1 MTNKKVINDNSMA
14 TTNTTTVKNT
24 LEDKQKTNEKRAKR
38 NSFKRI
44 KKEGEIFVKNL
55 FGNNKKQDF
64 VPPSPRT
71 KYKTRGNDDQ
81 QRVNTYPVSD
91 DDNSKTKTKARNRLS
106 INLAD
111 LIKSDDDKKEME
123 KRRRTFHFTDSHKD
137 IDFAVDNINDNSSL
151 DPKNAPTIKT
161 NLNPILSTTQY
172 DSPIVENLHISSAF
186 SPTTNMSNKDEKT
199 IIQNDNLITPVQ
211 NLVIKED
218 EKEEVNKQKINGT
231 REIPIITAIIN
242 NILPE
247 ISPVNSFQNISSN
260 KIVKTSSSINNNVD
274 DSQTLNIIYSTHNN
288 EDNEIVK
295 NDRKQ
300 NDEKLMIV
308 MTGEASNN
316 NKMASNTKKIDIK
329 NENKIEEN
337 SRINTLE
344 AIVLRQLDLAEKMQ
358 ETMTRLES
366 KVNEQKDSLV
376 SSQMEDTI
384 RKLENKINEQDVEL
398 DGLKM
403 IVGKQENQQ
412 MMIANEAYN
421 NQDLQTIHRELA
433 LFSQTSSTSTFSLT
447 TQNLHQQQQQV
458 YTKNTLVDTLVVRPL
473 CNTITVSA
481 SIATSVIYAVYVR
494 PAVGL
499 FKILTR

>member
-1 MTNKKVINDNSMA
+1 MA

-24 LEDKQKTNEKRAKR
+24 PEDKQKKNEKRAKR

-44 KKEGEIFVKNL
+44 KKEGEIFVKSL
-55 FGNNKKQDF
+55 FGKEKTDKSNNKKQDF

-71 KYKTRGNDDQ
+71 KYGKTRGNDDQ

-91 DDNSKTKTKARNRLS
+91 DDNLKSKTKARNRLS

-137 IDFAVDNINDNSSL
+137 IDFAVDNINDNSSS
-151 DPKNAPTIKT
+151 DPKNVPTIKT

-172 DSPIVENLHISSAF
+172 DSPIVETLHISSAF
-186 SPTTNMSNKDEKT
+186 SPITNMSNKDEKT
-199 IIQNDNLITPVQ
+199 IIQNDNLITP
-211 NLVIKED
+211 
-218 EKEEVNKQKINGT
+218 
-231 REIPIITAIIN
+231 PIITAIIN

-366 KVNEQKDSLV
+366 KVNEQKEDSLV

-398 DGLKM
+398 DG
-403 IVGKQENQQ
+403 QENQQ

-447 TQNLHQQQQQV
+447 TQNLHQQQHQV

>member
-1 MTNKKVINDNSMA
+1 MA

-24 LEDKQKTNEKRAKR
+24 PEDKQKKNEKRAKR

-44 KKEGEIFVKNL
+44 KKEGEIFVKSL
-55 FGNNKKQDF
+55 FGKEKTDKSNNKKQDF

-71 KYKTRGNDDQ
+71 KYGKTRGNDDQ

-91 DDNSKTKTKARNRLS
+91 DDNLKSKTKARNRLS

-137 IDFAVDNINDNSSL
+137 IDFAVDNINDNSSS
-151 DPKNAPTIKT
+151 DPKNVPTIKT

-172 DSPIVENLHISSAF
+172 DSPIVETLHISSAF
-186 SPTTNMSNKDEKT
+186 SPITNMSNKDEKT
-199 IIQNDNLITPVQ
+199 IIQNDNLITP
-211 NLVIKED
+211 
-218 EKEEVNKQKINGT
+218 
-231 REIPIITAIIN
+231 PIITAIIN

-366 KVNEQKDSLV
+366 KVNEQKEDSLV

-403 IVGKQENQQ
+403 IVGKLCARESTNDDSQRSLQQ
-412 MMIANEAYN
+412 SRFTDDSSRIS
-421 NQDLQTIHRELA
+421 TF
-433 LFSQTSSTSTFSLT
+433 FSDFFNFNFFSDNTESSPTTTSSLYKE
-447 TQNLHQQQQQV
+447 HPCR
-458 YTKNTLVDTLVVRPL
+458 Y
-473 CNTITVSA
+473 I
-481 SIATSVIYAVYVR
+481 
-494 PAVGL
+494 GG
-499 FKILTR
+499 